1 MELTALGHKNVLATH
16 KTTLEFTK
24 DDYLTKK
31 GDCIMGIKLNKI
43 PKAMHGK
50 IKIILKINNLK
61 EEIEAEA
68 NPEFNHK
75 SEMVIRI
82 SDFKDNRTYATR
94 ANKASKDINRKIID
108 ILKNPKKE
116 IKIQLSSL

>member
-31 GDCIMGIKLNKI
+31 GDCILAINLDKI
-43 PKAMHGK
+43 PKAMQGK
-50 IKIILKINNLK
+50 IKIILKINNLT
-61 EEIEAEA
+61 EEIKAEA
-68 NPEFNHK
+68 NPDFNHK
-75 SEMVIRI
+75 TEMVIRI

-94 ANKASKDINRKIID
+94 ANKASKDINKNIIKL
-108 ILKNPKKE
+108 LKNPKNKL
-116 IKIQLSSL
+116 KIQLASL